1 MADECDESSVDSG
14 SFLNDEIYTDG
25 HSDVYDSDGDILPSV
40 SAQADA
46 VVEAY
51 QFEPTLTDSDS
62 EADKDSLR
70 VEAVL
75 PNDWE
80 TPIGMVK

>member
-1 MADECDESSVDSG
+1 M
-14 SFLNDEIYTDG
+14 
-25 HSDVYDSDGDILPSV
+25 

-75 PNDWE
+75 PERLGN
-80 TPIGMVK
+80 TNCYG

>member
-1 MADECDESSVDSG
+1 MAGECDESSVDSG
-14 SFLNDEIYTDG
+14 SFLSDEIYTDG

-75 PNDWE
+75 PERLGNTSWY
-80 TPIGMVK
+80 G